1 VRRLRLALITAG
13 VLSLP
18 LIAASAHAATNTT
31 AKPGIKAGPSA
42 SQLLAKVS
50 GCKQV
55 SKGKFRTDDE
65 TSANVAVCGTTKGN
79 PVWIKADMDVDCDGV
94 STARCNKKT
103 DPWYQNDTAIHT
115 SKGKPFTAD
124 VTRYFVLPQNSASAW
139 KFQSDS
145 GIQMGDV
152 AAIIYNGKVSYA
164 VLADTG
170 PTNIIGEASYAT
182 AKALGI
188 NPDPKN
194 GGTDSGVTYIVFP
207 KSKPSPVEDN
217 GAIEAKGAAAAS
229 KFVNGG

>member
-18 LIAASAHAATNTT
+18 LVAASAHAATSA
-31 AKPGIKAGPSA
+31 AKPTVKAGPSA

-65 TSANVAVCGTTKGN
+65 TSANIPVCGTTKN
-79 PVWIKADMDVDCDGV
+79 KPVWIKADMDVDCDGV

-152 AAIIYNGKVSYA
+152 AAIIYNGKVTYA

-182 AKALGI
+182 AKSLGI
-188 NPDPKN
+188 NPDPKD

-217 GAIEAKGAAAAS
+217 GAIESKGAAAANA
-229 KFVNGG
+229 FVNGG